1 MIDISK
7 WCLKK
12 VLMALL
18 SNSCSRT
25 ENLPAMALYSIR
37 QLLNIWEQESNG
49 TDNLNLDVSEGIG

>member
-1 MIDISK
+1 
-7 WCLKK
+7 
-12 VLMALL
+12 MALL

-25 ENLPAMALYSIR
+25 ENLPAMALHSIR